1 MIAFMSVD
9 EKAARQST
17 TPDPAALTSSLLI
30 AIILA
35 AANLRGGI
43 TGVGPLLPTVEH
55 ATGLSET
62 WGGLLTTLPLLTF
75 AATSPLAGRAA
86 RRHGAPRILALALP
100 ILAAGLVIRSLPG
113 IPFLFGGTIVI
124 AAAIAAGNVLLPP
137 IVRGTVP
144 KARVGQVTS
153 LYVTAMGLVAAISSG
168 VSVPLADVLP
178 GGWRSALG
186 CWALLAILAI
196 PAWLP
201 HVGRDRGRHQAED
214 RDRERRQAEDR
225 PGAAAIRP
233 ATATVATG
241 TTTAT
246 ATVAPQQTRSLWR
259 SPLAWQV
266 SLFMGLQSLGFY
278 ATISWFPSIVRDHG
292 TSAATAGWEL
302 FLFQTLGL
310 LASMTLPLLTRREL
324 DQRLLAASAS
334 ALTAAGFAL
343 LAVTPDLAVVTC
355 VLTGFGGGAT
365 LVLALTFQGQ
375 RAAQGPQAAA
385 LAAMAQSVGYLVA
398 AIGPL
403 LLGALHG
410 VTGGWVVPLIL
421 LAALAAV
428 QAGIGIGAGRDI
440 TVDGAMA
447 DAATAEL
454 RPR

>member
-1 MIAFMSVD
+1 MINFMSVD
-9 EKAARQST
+9 EKAAHDTAS
-17 TPDPAALTSSLLI
+17 PNPAALTTSLLI

-62 WGGLLTTLPLLTF
+62 WGGLLVTLPLLTF
-75 AATSPLAGRAA
+75 ASTSPLAGRAA
-86 RRHGAPRILALALP
+86 RRHGAPRVLALSLP
-100 ILAAGLVIRSLPG
+100 VLAAGLVIRSLPG
-113 IPFLFGGTIVI
+113 IPFLFGGTVVI
-124 AAAIAAGNVLLPP
+124 AAAIAVGNVLLPP
-137 IVRGTVP
+137 IVRSTVP
-144 KARVGQVTS
+144 KAWVGQVTS

-178 GGWRSALG
+178 GGWRTALG
-186 CWALLAILAI
+186 CWALLAVLAI

-201 HVGRDRGRHQAED
+201 HLSRKPD
-214 RDRERRQAEDR
+214 
-225 PGAAAIRP
+225 
-233 ATATVATG
+233 
-241 TTTAT
+241 
-246 ATVAPQQTRSLWR
+246 VAPGPAAVPEQTPSLWR
-259 SPLAWQV
+259 SALAWQV

-278 ATISWFPSIVRDHG
+278 STISWLPSIVHDHG

-302 FLFQTLGL
+302 FLFQAVGL
-310 LASMTLPLLTRREL
+310 LASSTLPLLTRRRL
-324 DQRLLAASAS
+324 DQRLLAATAS

-343 LAVTPDLAVVTC
+343 LAVAPGLAVVTC

-410 VTGGWVVPLIL
+410 FTGGWAVPLTL

-428 QAGIGIGAGRDI
+428 QAVVGIGAGRDL
-440 TVDGAMA
+440 TVTSPPP
-447 DAATAEL
+447 DAASPPPGSPTAPS
-454 RPR
+454 R